1 MHIDAG
7 AAKINN
13 LLKLLE
19 SSVPFTTANRHHTFN
34 GIIFALLFAL
44 SSNYIASFEWVRNHG
59 FSPLVIAI
67 VLGMIYGSTL
77 RRHLPHEWTSGIQF
91 CAKKILR
98 FAIVLYGFRLTFQ
111 EVYQVGLHG
120 FTLDLAIVG
129 LTMVMGVFIGVKVFK
144 LDRDIAILI
153 SSGAAICGAAAVLA
167 TEGVLKSE
175 PYKAAFAVITVVLF
189 GTIGMFL
196 YPFLQHMNYLGLNE
210 TQYGIYVGATIH
222 EVAQV
227 VVAGAAVSP
236 EAGNIAVI
244 VKMTRVMLLAPMLIV
259 LGCYL
264 SASCR
269 GYRRSPNKTNMASSA
284 LKSIPWFA
292 VMFIVVVGFNSLRLL
307 PHSVLELING
317 IDTFLLTMA
326 MAALGIETNFV
337 KVKQIGLKPIYFA
350 LFLFAWLIGGGYLL
364 NQWI

>member
-1 MHIDAG
+1 MSF
-7 AAKINN
+7 AK
-13 LLKLLE
+13 E
-19 SSVPFTTANRHHTFN
+19 NRHHTFN
-34 GIIFALLFAL
+34 GIFFALLFAL
-44 SSNYIASFEWVRNHG
+44 SSNYIANFAWIKNHG

-67 VLGMIYGSTL
+67 ILGMIYGSTL
-77 RRHLPHEWTSGIQF
+77 RRHLPHEWTPGIQF

-120 FTLDLAIVG
+120 FTLDLAIVI
-129 LTMVMGVFIGVKVFK
+129 LTMIIGAVVGVKLFK

-196 YPFLQHMNYLGLNE
+196 YPILQHMNYLGLNE

-227 VVAGAAVSP
+227 VVAGAAISP

-244 VKMTRVMLLAPMLIV
+244 VKMTRVMLLAPMLIA
-259 LGCYL
+259 LGFYL
-264 SASCR
+264 AHFTKTAHANEK
-269 GYRRSPNKTNMASSA
+269 NKLSSA
-284 LKSIPWFA
+284 FKSIPWFA
-292 VMFIVVVGFNSLRLL
+292 VMFIVVVGLNSLQLL
-307 PHSVLELING
+307 PHNILELINS

-337 KVKQIGLKPIYFA
+337 KVKQIGFKPIYFA
-350 LFLFAWLIGGGYLL
+350 CFLFAWLLAGGYLL
-364 NQWI
+364 NQWM

>member
-1 MHIDAG
+1 M
-7 AAKINN
+7 
-13 LLKLLE
+13 L
-19 SSVPFTTANRHHTFN
+19 FTKENRHHTFN
-34 GIIFALLFAL
+34 GIFFAFLFAL
-44 SSNYIASFEWVRNHG
+44 SSNYIASFEWVKNHG

-77 RRHLPHEWTSGIQF
+77 RRHLPHEWTPGIQF

-111 EVYQVGLHG
+111 DVYQVGIHG
-120 FTLDLAIVG
+120 FSLDLAIVI
-129 LTMVMGVFIGVKVFK
+129 LTMVIGIFVGVKLFK

-196 YPFLQHMNYLGLNE
+196 YPFLQHMNYFGLNE

-259 LGCYL
+259 LGFCI
-264 SASCR
+264 SNFVKNTPIS
-269 GYRRSPNKTNMASSA
+269 SETNKIRSA

-292 VMFIVVVGFNSLRLL
+292 VMFIVVVGFNSLQFL
-307 PHSVLELING
+307 PRSGLELING

-326 MAALGIETNFV
+326 MAALGIETNFA

-350 LFLFAWLIGGGYLL
+350 FFLFAWLIGGGYLL

>member
-1 MHIDAG
+1 MSF
-7 AAKINN
+7 AK
-13 LLKLLE
+13 E
-19 SSVPFTTANRHHTFN
+19 NRHHTFN
-34 GIIFALLFAL
+34 GIFFALLFAL
-44 SSNYIASFEWVRNHG
+44 SSSYIASFEWVKNHG

-77 RRHLPHEWTSGIQF
+77 RRHLPHEWTPGIQF

-111 EVYQVGLHG
+111 DVYQVGMHG
-120 FTLDLAIVG
+120 FTLDLAIVA
-129 LTMVMGVFIGVKVFK
+129 LTMIVGVIVGVKLFR

-189 GTIGMFL
+189 GTIAMFL
-196 YPFLQHMNYLGLNE
+196 YPFLQHMNFFGLDA
-210 TQYGIYVGATIH
+210 TQYGIYAGATIH

-259 LGCYL
+259 LGFYL
-264 SASCR
+264 AR
-269 GYRRSPNKTNMASSA
+269 FTKTAATNEPNKFSSA
-284 LKSIPWFA
+284 FKSIPWFA
-292 VMFIVVVGFNSLRLL
+292 VMFIVVVGFNSLHLL
-307 PHSVLELING
+307 PQMLLGWINN

-326 MAALGIETNFV
+326 MAALGIETNFA

-350 LFLFAWLIGGGYLL
+350 FFLFAWLIGGGYLL
-364 NQWI
+364 NQWV

>member
-1 MHIDAG
+1 MYV
-7 AAKINN
+7 KIVN
-13 LLKLLE
+13 LLKILK
-19 SSVPFTTANRHHTFN
+19 SSMPFTTENRHHTFN

-67 VLGMIYGSTL
+67 ILGMIYGSTL
-77 RRHLPHEWTSGIQF
+77 RRHLPHEWTPGIQF

-111 EVYQVGLHG
+111 DVYQVGIHG
-120 FTLDLAIVG
+120 FTLDLAIVV
-129 LTMVMGVFIGVKVFK
+129 LTMIMGVFVGVKLFK

-189 GTIGMFL
+189 GTLGMFL

-259 LGCYL
+259 LGFYIANF
-264 SASCR
+264 SK
-269 GYRRSPNKTNMASSA
+269 NKPTTPEGNKISSA

-307 PHSVLELING
+307 PQSILVLING

>member
-1 MHIDAG
+1 MLF
-7 AAKINN
+7 AK
-13 LLKLLE
+13 E
-19 SSVPFTTANRHHTFN
+19 NRHHTFN

-44 SSNYIASFEWVRNHG
+44 SSNYIASFDWVKSHG

-77 RRHLPHEWTSGIQF
+77 RTHLPHEWTPGIQF
-91 CAKKILR
+91 AAKKLLR
-98 FAIVLYGFRLTFQ
+98 IAIVFYGFRLSFQ

-120 FTLDLAIVG
+120 FMLDGIIVALTMIIGTIVG
-129 LTMVMGVFIGVKVFK
+129 VKLFK

-189 GTIGMFL
+189 GTMGMFI
-196 YPFLQHMNYLGLNE
+196 YPFLQHMNYLGLDS
-210 TQYGIYVGATIH
+210 TQYGIYAGATIH

-227 VVAGAAVSP
+227 VVAGSAVSP
-236 EAGNIAVI
+236 EAGNVAVI
-244 VKMTRVMLLAPMLIV
+244 VKMTRVMMLAPMLII
-259 LGCYL
+259 LGFFI
-264 SASCR
+264 ASVAKNQH
-269 GYRRSPNKTNMASSA
+269 GVENNKFKIAF
-284 LKSIPWFA
+284 KSIPWFA
-292 VMFIVVVGFNSLRLL
+292 VMFIVVVGFNSLHYL
-307 PHSVLELING
+307 PKNLIEIINNL
-317 IDTFLLTMA
+317 DTFLLTMA
-326 MAALGIETNFV
+326 MAALGIETNFS

-350 LFLFAWLIGGGYLL
+350 FFLFIWLMAGGYFI

>member
-1 MHIDAG
+1 M
-7 AAKINN
+7 
-13 LLKLLE
+13 L
-19 SSVPFTTANRHHTFN
+19 FTKENRHHTFN
-34 GIIFALLFAL
+34 GIFFALLFAF
-44 SSNYIASFEWVRNHG
+44 SSNYIASFEWVKNHG

-77 RRHLPHEWTSGIQF
+77 RRHLPHEWTPGIQF

-120 FTLDLAIVG
+120 FTLDLAIVF
-129 LTMVMGVFIGVKVFK
+129 LTMVIGIIVGVKVFK

-189 GTIGMFL
+189 GTIAMFL
-196 YPFLQHMNYLGLNE
+196 YPFLQNIGFFGLDNLG
-210 TQYGIYVGATIH
+210 YGIYAGATIH

-236 EAGNIAVI
+236 ESGNTAVI
-244 VKMTRVMLLAPMLIV
+244 VKMTRVMLLAPMLII
-259 LGCYL
+259 LGFYITHFIKN
-264 SASCR
+264 SHGGSD
-269 GYRRSPNKTNMASSA
+269 GNKITSA
-284 LKSIPWFA
+284 LKTIPWFA

-307 PHSVLELING
+307 PENLLALINSV
-317 IDTFLLTMA
+317 DTFLLTMA

-350 LFLFAWLIGGGYLL
+350 FFLFAWLMGGGYLL

>member
-1 MHIDAG
+1 M
-7 AAKINN
+7 
-13 LLKLLE
+13 
-19 SSVPFTTANRHHTFN
+19 SFTKENRHHTFN

-44 SSNYIASFEWVRNHG
+44 SSNYIASFEWVKNHG

-67 VLGMIYGSTL
+67 ILGMIYGSTL
-77 RRHLPHEWTSGIQF
+77 RRHLPHEWTPGIQF

-98 FAIVLYGFRLTFQ
+98 FAIVLYGFRLSFQ

-120 FTLDLAIVG
+120 FTLDLAIVF
-129 LTMVMGVFIGVKVFK
+129 LTMVVGVIVGVKVFK

-236 EAGNIAVI
+236 ESGNIAVI

-259 LGCYL
+259 LGFYIANFCKTDQR
-264 SASCR
+264 AQE
-269 GYRRSPNKTNMASSA
+269 GNKISSA
-284 LKSIPWFA
+284 FKSIPWFA
-292 VMFIVVVGFNSLRLL
+292 VMFIVVVGFNSLHLL
-307 PHSVLELING
+307 PQNGLVLING

-326 MAALGIETNFV
+326 MAALGIETNFI

>member
-1 MHIDAG
+1 M
-7 AAKINN
+7 
-13 LLKLLE
+13 L
-19 SSVPFTTANRHHTFN
+19 FTKENRHHTFN
-34 GIIFALLFAL
+34 GIIFALLFAF
-44 SSNYIASFEWVRNHG
+44 SSNYLATFAWVKNHG

-77 RRHLPHEWTSGIQF
+77 RRHLPHEWTPGIQF

-98 FAIVLYGFRLTFQ
+98 FAVVLYGFRLTFQ
-111 EVYQVGLHG
+111 DVYSVGLHG
-120 FTLDLAIVG
+120 FTLDLLIVF
-129 LTMVMGVFIGVKVFK
+129 LTMVIGVIVGIKLFK

-189 GTIGMFL
+189 GTLGMFL
-196 YPFLQHMNYLGLNE
+196 YPFLQQMHFLGLDE
-210 TQYGIYVGATIH
+210 TQYGVYVGATIH

-236 EAGNIAVI
+236 ESGNIAVI

-259 LGCYL
+259 LGFYL
-264 SASCR
+264 ARFTKASQTVEGHNFQSAF
-269 GYRRSPNKTNMASSA
+269 
-284 LKSIPWFA
+284 KSIPWFA
-292 VMFIVVVGFNSLRLL
+292 VLFIVVVGFNSLHLL
-307 PHSVLELING
+307 PKSILEWING
-317 IDTFLLTMA
+317 IDLFLLTMA

-337 KVKQIGLKPIYFA
+337 KVKQVGLKPIYLA
-350 LFLFAWLIGGGYLL
+350 LFLFAWLMGGGYCL

>member
-1 MHIDAG
+1 MSF
-7 AAKINN
+7 AK
-13 LLKLLE
+13 E
-19 SSVPFTTANRHHTFN
+19 NRHHTFN

-44 SSNYIASFEWVRNHG
+44 SSNYIASFAWVKNHG

-67 VLGMIYGSTL
+67 ILGMVYGSTL
-77 RRHLPHEWTSGIQF
+77 RRHLPHEWTPGIQF

-111 EVYQVGLHG
+111 DVYQVGIHG
-120 FTLDLAIVG
+120 FTLDLAIVI
-129 LTMVMGVFIGVKVFK
+129 LTMVIGIIIGVKVFK

-189 GTIGMFL
+189 GTIAMFL
-196 YPFLQHMNYLGLNE
+196 YPFLQHMNFFGMNE

-259 LGCYL
+259 LGFYIANF
-264 SASCR
+264 SKNTQTT
-269 GYRRSPNKTNMASSA
+269 PEKNKIGSA

-307 PHSVLELING
+307 PQSVLEIING